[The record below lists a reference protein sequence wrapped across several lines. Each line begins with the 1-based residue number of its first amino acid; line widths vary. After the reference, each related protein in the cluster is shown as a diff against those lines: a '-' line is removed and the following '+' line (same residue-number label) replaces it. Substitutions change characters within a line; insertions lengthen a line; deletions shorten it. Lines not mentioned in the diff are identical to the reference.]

1 MPVFSHYNGS
11 LVPSYFPA
19 VNCTEKFKGESPSLL
34 DNLWRPAH
42 EDVVANTGWVC
53 PDVGSMTLE
62 NYYGDINVSSFYWYG
77 IYYCDEA
84 ASMLGYSD
92 LNCETNHTLTN
103 QVMTDAT
110 SIV

>member
-1 MPVFSHYNGS
+1 
-11 LVPSYFPA
+11 
-19 VNCTEKFKGESPSLL
+19 
-34 DNLWRPAH
+34 
-42 EDVVANTGWVC
+42 
-53 PDVGSMTLE
+53 MTLE

-92 LNCETNHTLTN
+92 PNCETNHTLTN
-103 QVMTDAT
+103 QVMTDAI

>member
-1 MPVFSHYNGS
+1 MQCLFPLFNVQFDTVFLVVTDFPV
-11 LVPSYFPA
+11 LVSW
-19 VNCTEKFKGESPSLL
+19 L
-34 DNLWRPAH
+34 
-42 EDVVANTGWVC
+42 C

-92 LNCETNHTLTN
+92 PNCETNHTLTN